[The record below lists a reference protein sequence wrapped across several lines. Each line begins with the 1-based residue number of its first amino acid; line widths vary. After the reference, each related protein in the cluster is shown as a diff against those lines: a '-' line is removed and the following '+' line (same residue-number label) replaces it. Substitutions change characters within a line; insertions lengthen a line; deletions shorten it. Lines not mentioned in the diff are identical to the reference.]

1 MRYITALLFALS
13 SCAGLAADLVDSETA
28 RLNAFLNT
36 QYEQELSLSPI
47 ELSRLGRKTVYGQ
60 IDDFSEAAEIAKYH
74 WRRQSVEQMKR
85 DFDYDRLSSEGRI
98 SYDYWLYRLDIQS
111 RRQPFLNHKYWFN
124 QELGMHTELPL
135 FMINVHRV
143 DSVEDMHAYISRIKG
158 VSRAILQ
165 GLERTQRAAEKQIR
179 LPAFNYVSAIEVS
192 RRLISGAP
200 FTDGAT
206 EDSPLW
212 ADANKK
218 IAALLEQG
226 HITSSTAEDL
236 RRQTEETL
244 KGALLPAYQALI
256 TWLQQDLPNADEE
269 ARGVSAL
276 PNGSSYY
283 HFLLAY
289 YTTTNISPEEIH
301 KLGLQEVAR
310 LRGELE
316 AIKTQVGFE
325 GGLAE
330 FFNYVRDD
338 PQFYLPNTDAGRQ
351 DYIDRSVQHLD
362 WINDCV

>member
-1 MRYITALLFALS
+1 M
-13 SCAGLAADLVDSETA
+13 
-28 RLNAFLNT
+28 
-36 QYEQELSLSPI
+36 
-47 ELSRLGRKTVYGQ
+47 
-60 IDDFSEAAEIAKYH
+60 
-74 WRRQSVEQMKR
+74 
-85 DFDYDRLSSEGRI
+85 
-98 SYDYWLYRLDIQS
+98 
-111 RRQPFLNHKYWFN
+111 
-124 QELGMHTELPL
+124 
-135 FMINVHRV
+135 
-143 DSVEDMHAYISRIKG
+143 
-158 VSRAILQ
+158 
-165 GLERTQRAAEKQIR
+165 
-179 LPAFNYVSAIEVS
+179 
-192 RRLISGAP
+192 
-200 FTDGAT
+200 
-206 EDSPLW
+206 
-212 ADANKK
+212 
-218 IAALLEQG
+218 
-226 HITSSTAEDL
+226 
-236 RRQTEETL
+236 
-244 KGALLPAYQALI
+244 
-256 TWLQQDLPNADEE
+256 QQDLPNADEE